1 MSEVVTEY
9 SEFLES
15 TPIHWNRVKIQD
27 VGRIV
32 SGGTP
37 SRDAPSLWNGGIP
50 WVTPGE
56 LTSLPTKEIHE
67 TAETISAAGL
77 SGSGANL
84 LPAKS
89 LLITSRATL
98 GARAVN
104 SVPMA
109 TNQGFKSLVP
119 FNKQTTDFLYHLVDK
134 IKPEM
139 VRRASGTTF
148 LEISGSEFA
157 DIDLSMPPSGE
168 AVKIAEILDTLDAA
182 IRGTEAVVAK
192 LKAMKQGLLHDL
204 LTRGIDAN
212 GDLRPPHPE
221 APHLYKETPLGWL
234 PKEWDAV
241 ELDSVVENRRP
252 VVYGILMPGHHYE
265 GGVPVVKVRD
275 IIGGRILSEQLL
287 LTDPRID
294 VDYRRSRL
302 KGGDLLF
309 SIRGSVGRMAIVP
322 DHLENANITQD
333 TARLSLRGLDARFVA
348 AYLETEQAKRF
359 VANHT
364 IGVAVQGINLRDV
377 RRIPIAKPTNG
388 EDKIIADRI
397 AGLDRKLSFEVAEL
411 EKLRLQ
417 KSGLMDDLLTGRVPV
432 TPLLD
437 GEAAHGT

>member
-1 MSEVVTEY
+1 MTEY

-15 TPIHWNRVKIQD
+15 TPAHWNRFKMQE

-37 SRDAPSLWNGGIP
+37 SRDVPSLWDGGIP

-84 LPAKS
+84 LPAQS

-119 FNKQTTDFLYHLVDK
+119 FNEQMTDFLYHLVDK

-148 LEISGSEFA
+148 LEISGSEFG
-157 DIDLSMPPSGE
+157 DIDLSLPPTEE

-182 IRGTEAVVAK
+182 IRGTEAVLAK

-212 GDLRPPHPE
+212 GDLRPTQPE
-221 APHLYKETPLGWL
+221 APHLYKQTPLGWL
-234 PKEWDAV
+234 PKEWDCGRLEDYCSRICVGIVIKPADYYV
-241 ELDSVVENRRP
+241 EE
-252 VVYGILMPGHHYE
+252 
-265 GGVPVVKVRD
+265 GVPTFRSANVREGYIAESDFVFISPASNAMLHKSQIRKGDILTVRTGYPGTSAVVPEEYDGCNCVDILISTPLGSISSEFLCSWINSPFGKGQVLSGQGGLAQQHFNVGEMRELIVVKP
-275 IIGGRILSEQLL
+275 SSAEQEMI
-287 LTDPRID
+287 TSRID
-294 VDYRRSRL
+294 
-302 KGGDLLF
+302 
-309 SIRGSVGRMAIVP
+309 
-322 DHLENANITQD
+322 
-333 TARLSLRGLDARFVA
+333 TAEAKIQ
-348 AYLETEQAKRF
+348 TEQ
-359 VANHT
+359 
-364 IGVAVQGINLRDV
+364 
-377 RRIPIAKPTNG
+377 
-388 EDKIIADRI
+388 
-397 AGLDRKLSFEVAEL
+397 KLL
-411 EKLRLQ
+411 NKLRLQ
-417 KSGLMDDLLTGRVPV
+417 KSGLMDDLLTGRTPV
-432 TPLLD
+432 TSLL
-437 GEAAHGT
+437 